1 MGLVSLLQ
9 RQVESRAEIICR
21 CRNQN
26 LPAELGKASFE
37 PIEDGVIF
45 IKQHYLLD
53 SSHCDYSSQVAKI
66 CWDSHMNLWRLFIMD
81 DQDDEN
87 WLPYPYLS
95 QSADLTAIMRELDK
109 DPKSLFWDD

>member
-9 RQVESRAEIICR
+9 RQIESRAEVICR

-26 LPAELGKASFE
+26 LPSELGKASFE
-37 PIEDGVIF
+37 PIEEGVIF

-53 SSHCDYSSQVAKI
+53 SSHCDYSSQVAKV
-66 CWDSHMNLWRLFIMD
+66 CWDRSTSLWRLFMTD
-81 DQDDEN
+81 SQDDEI
-87 WLPYPYLS
+87 WLPYPYLA
-95 QSADLTAIMRELDK
+95 QSSDLTAITREITK